1 MGRGGR
7 VHITSLVTLH
17 VYGKNQRGK
26 AEFKEG
32 WRKLEDP
39 KRKVMKFPRCT
50 ASIL

>member
-1 MGRGGR
+1 MGRGR

-32 WRKLEDP
+32 WPKLE
-39 KRKVMKFPRCT
+39 KCQKIQKER
-50 ASIL
+50 